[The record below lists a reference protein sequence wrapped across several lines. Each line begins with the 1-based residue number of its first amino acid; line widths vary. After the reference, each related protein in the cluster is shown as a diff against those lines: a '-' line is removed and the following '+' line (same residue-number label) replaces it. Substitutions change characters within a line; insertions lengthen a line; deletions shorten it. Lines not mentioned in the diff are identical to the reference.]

1 MRICSGAVMT
11 VDALPDDLDGLRAVV
26 SRLSVERDAAT
37 EQSRRLPEQNDQLR
51 HLLRQLQL
59 ALEDIETSIAEQDA
73 DEEKK
78 QGPDKP
84 ANTQRPRRANRGA
97 LPAHLPRI
105 HVTLTPESTVCP
117 CCHGAM
123 HVIGEESSQRLDK
136 IPAQFRVIVTHRPKY
151 ACRRCEGAVV
161 QAPAPERLVKN
172 GIPTEALVAA
182 VVVDKFGWHNPL
194 YRQAQVMKL
203 QGLPIDRSTLA
214 FWVGTAGA
222 ELKPL
227 YLRMKEILLS
237 SAKIVVDETR
247 APAGPRPDIFGRSPG
262 MIGLGADPIH
272 RASSTPTRLAAAA
285 SMRPRC

>member
-26 SRLSVERDAAT
+26 SRLSVERDAAI
-37 EQSRRLPEQNDQLR
+37 EQSRRRTEQNDQLR
-51 HLLRQLQL
+51 HLLRQLQRAQFGARSERLDRDQMQL

-151 ACRRCEGAVV
+151 GKRCRDDRRRPDAPCCDA
-161 QAPAPERLVKN
+161 QAARLAPIWS
-172 GIPTEALVAA
+172 G
-182 VVVDKFGWHNPL
+182 
-194 YRQAQVMKL
+194 QAQGSSSSSFCTG
-203 QGLPIDRSTLA
+203 Q
-214 FWVGTAGA
+214 
-222 ELKPL
+222 PL
-227 YLRMKEILLS
+227 TS
-237 SAKIVVDETR
+237 IV
-247 APAGPRPDIFGRSPG
+247 
-262 MIGLGADPIH
+262 
-272 RASSTPTRLAAAA
+272 
-285 SMRPRC
+285 SM